1 MIVVVCGP
9 GGVGKGTVVARLVAA
24 DPRLWLSRSWTTRA
38 PRPGESP
45 DAYVYVDRP
54 AFEAHIAAG
63 GFLEHA
69 EFLGNLYG
77 TPWPEEV
84 EGRDVVLEIE
94 VQGAAQVLERVP
106 DALVIL
112 LEPPSPEVQAERMR
126 LRGDD
131 PAQIARRVEVA
142 TAEVAAGR
150 SLGAVEVVND
160 DLDTTVATVA
170 ALIGARRAEGR

>member
-9 GGVGKGTVVARLVAA
+9 GGVGKGTVVARLVAD

-45 DAYVYVDRP
+45 DAYVFVDRA
-54 AFEAHIAAG
+54 AFEQRIADD

-77 TPWPEEV
+77 TPWPDEV
-84 EGRDVVLEIE
+84 AGRDVVLEIE

-106 DALVIL
+106 DALVVL

-126 LRGDD
+126 RRGDD

-142 TAEVAAGR
+142 ASEVAAGR
-150 SLGAVEVVND
+150 RLGGIEVVND

-170 ALIGARRAEGR
+170 ALIAERRSAEA

>member
-1 MIVVVCGP
+1 MIIVVCGP
-9 GGVGKGTVVARLVAA
+9 GGVGKGTVVARLVAD
-24 DPRLWLSRSWTTRA
+24 DPTLWLSRSWTTRA

-45 DAYVYVDRP
+45 DAYVFVDRP
-54 AFEAHIAAG
+54 TFERRIAEG

-77 TPWPEEV
+77 TPWPDPV
-84 EGRDVVLEIE
+84 EGHDVVLEIE

-106 DALVIL
+106 DALVVL

-142 TAEVAAGR
+142 ATEVAAGR
-150 SLGAVEVVND
+150 RLGGIEVVND

-170 ALIGARRAEGR
+170 GLIARRREQG